1 MYYASIGVLSLILHI
16 IINYDIL
23 FFRRSKDMSPAEIRY
38 RRFLYSVMLYYASDI
53 MWGTLY
59 ELRLIPLVY
68 ADTVIYFAAMVLSV
82 LFWTRFVVAYLGSSN
97 TFGKVLIYAGWM
109 IFIYE
114 ISNLVLN
121 FFIPIMFSFDSNMI
135 YRPKNAR
142 YAALGIQ
149 IVMFFVTAVYT
160 FIVSLKTEGKVR
172 RHHRTICL
180 SGVIMTLFIV
190 LQTVYPF
197 LPYYAAG
204 CLITTCLVNTFVEQ
218 DEKLERERK
227 LVAAIQMAY
236 TDSLT
241 GIKSPHAYADEK
253 SILDSRISDGTLKG
267 LSVIV
272 FDINEL
278 KHIND
283 TLGHE
288 AGDGLISEACEIICE
303 YFGVDSVYR
312 IGGDEFV
319 SLLEDGDCHVGKS
332 RLDSFEK
339 RIAANKENGRVVI
352 SSGHAEY
359 DEAMDHDF
367 NTVFERADRRMY
379 ERKKELKAIKAL

>member
-1 MYYASIGVLSLILHI
+1 MYYASIGALSLILHI
-16 IINYDIL
+16 IINHDIL
-23 FFRRSKDMSPAEIRY
+23 FFRRSKDMSPAEICY

-121 FFIPIMFSFDSNMI
+121 FFIPIMFFFDSNMI

-190 LQTVYPF
+190 LQTFYPF

-204 CLITTCLVNTFVEQ
+204 CLITTCLVNTFVAQ
-218 DEKLERERK
+218 DEKLERERE
-227 LVAAIQMAY
+227 LVTAMQMAY

-241 GIKSPHAYADEK
+241 GVKNPHAYADEK
-253 SILDSRISDGTLKG
+253 HILDSRISDGTLKG

-288 AGDGLISEACEIICE
+288 AGDGLINEACKIICE
-303 YFGVDSVYR
+303 YFGEDSVYR

-319 SLLEDGDCHVGKS
+319 AVLEGESYAERNALLAT
-332 RLDSFEK
+332 FEK
-339 RIAANKENGRVVI
+339 LMEANQKAGLVVI
-352 SSGHAEY
+352 SSGLAEY
-359 DEAMDHDF
+359 RPQEDNDYDAI
-367 NTVFERADRRMY
+367 FERADRLMY
-379 ERKKELKAIKAL
+379 ERKKELKANKV

>member
-1 MYYASIGVLSLILHI
+1 MYYASIGALSLILHI
-16 IINYDIL
+16 IINHDIL
-23 FFRRSKDMSPAEIRY
+23 FFRRSKDMSPAEICY

-190 LQTVYPF
+190 LQTFYPF

-204 CLITTCLVNTFVEQ
+204 CLITTCLVNTFVAQ
-218 DEKLERERK
+218 DEKLERERE
-227 LVAAIQMAY
+227 LVTAMQMAY

-241 GIKSPHAYADEK
+241 GVKNPHAYADEK
-253 SILDSRISDGTLKG
+253 HILDSRISDGTLKG

-288 AGDGLISEACEIICE
+288 AGDGLINEACKIICE
-303 YFGVDSVYR
+303 YFGEDSVYR

-319 SLLEDGDCHVGKS
+319 AVLEGESYAERNALLAT
-332 RLDSFEK
+332 FEK
-339 RIAANKENGRVVI
+339 LMEANQKAGLVVI
-352 SSGHAEY
+352 SSGLAEY
-359 DEAMDHDF
+359 RPQEDNDYDAI
-367 NTVFERADRRMY
+367 FERADRLMY
-379 ERKKELKAIKAL
+379 ERKKELKANKV

>member
-1 MYYASIGVLSLILHI
+1 M
-16 IINYDIL
+16 
-23 FFRRSKDMSPAEIRY
+23 
-38 RRFLYSVMLYYASDI
+38 
-53 MWGTLY
+53 
-59 ELRLIPLVY
+59 
-68 ADTVIYFAAMVLSV
+68 

-97 TFGKVLIYAGWM
+97 TFCKVLIYAGWM

-172 RHHRTICL
+172 RYHRTICL

-204 CLITTCLVNTFVEQ
+204 CLITTCLANTFVAQ
-218 DEKLERERK
+218 DEKLERERE
-227 LVAAIQMAY
+227 LVTAMQMAY

-241 GIKSPHAYADEK
+241 GVKNPHAYADEK
-253 SILDSRISDGTLKG
+253 HILDSRISDGTLKG

-288 AGDGLISEACEIICE
+288 AGDGLISEACKIICE
-303 YFGVDSVYR
+303 YFGEDSVYR

-319 SLLEDGDCHVGKS
+319 AVLEGESYAERNALLAT
-332 RLDSFEK
+332 FEK
-339 RIAANKENGRVVI
+339 LMEANQKVGLVVI
-352 SSGHAEY
+352 SSGLAEY
-359 DEAMDHDF
+359 RPQEDNDYDAI
-367 NTVFERADRRMY
+367 FERADRLMY
-379 ERKKELKAIKAL
+379 ERKKELKANKV

>member
-16 IINYDIL
+16 IINNDIL

-68 ADTVIYFAAMVLSV
+68 ADTVIYFAAMGLSV

-121 FFIPIMFSFDSNMI
+121 FFIPIMFSFDSNMV

-204 CLITTCLVNTFVEQ
+204 CLITTCLVNTFVAQ
-218 DEKLERERK
+218 DEKLERERE
-227 LVAAIQMAY
+227 LVTAMQMAY

-241 GIKSPHAYADEK
+241 GVKNPHAYADEK
-253 SILDSRISDGTLKG
+253 HILDSRISDGTLKG

-288 AGDGLISEACEIICE
+288 AGDGLISEACKIICE
-303 YFGVDSVYR
+303 YFGEDSVYR

-319 SLLEDGDCHVGKS
+319 AVLEGESYAERNALLAT
-332 RLDSFEK
+332 FEK
-339 RIAANKENGRVVI
+339 LMEANQKAGLVVI
-352 SSGHAEY
+352 SSGLAEY
-359 DEAMDHDF
+359 RPQEDNDYDAI
-367 NTVFERADRRMY
+367 FERADRLMY
-379 ERKKELKAIKAL
+379 ERKKELKANKV

>member
-1 MYYASIGVLSLILHI
+1 MYYARIGVLSLILHI
-16 IINYDIL
+16 IINHDIL
-23 FFRRSKDMSPAEIRY
+23 FFRRSKDMSPAEICY

-53 MWGTLY
+53 MWGMLY

-121 FFIPIMFSFDSNMI
+121 FFVPIMFSFDSNMI

-142 YAALGIQ
+142 YVALGIQ

-204 CLITTCLVNTFVEQ
+204 CLITTCLVNTFVAQ
-218 DEKLERERK
+218 DEKLERERE
-227 LVAAIQMAY
+227 LVTAMQMAY

-241 GIKSPHAYADEK
+241 GVKNPHAYADEK
-253 SILDSRISDGTLKG
+253 HILDSRISDGTLKG

-288 AGDGLISEACEIICE
+288 AGDGLINEACKIICE
-303 YFGVDSVYR
+303 YFGEDSVYR

-319 SLLEDGDCHVGKS
+319 AVLEGESYAERNALLAT
-332 RLDSFEK
+332 FEK
-339 RIAANKENGRVVI
+339 LMEANQKAGLVVI
-352 SSGHAEY
+352 SSGLAEY
-359 DEAMDHDF
+359 RPQEDNDYDAI
-367 NTVFERADRRMY
+367 FERADRLMY
-379 ERKKELKAIKAL
+379 ERKKELKANKV